1 MLSSAGYAVP
11 DPDHK
16 GINDCT
22 VCRAAVDC
30 RKRGARY
37 NNIFDSRFVI
47 GRHRF
52 FVKTHMK
59 LGFPGAGDTFGK
71 GCPKGIGH
79 VGDLVDL
86 IAV

>member
-1 MLSSAGYAVP
+1 
-11 DPDHK
+11 
-16 GINDCT
+16 
-22 VCRAAVDC
+22 
-30 RKRGARY
+30 
-37 NNIFDSRFVI
+37 
-47 GRHRF
+47 
-52 FVKTHMK
+52 MK